1 MQIQPYIFFEGRC
14 EEALE
19 FYKRAVGAQVTGLLR
34 IKESP
39 EPHPPGMLPP
49 GSENKV
55 MHAAFKIGDSTL
67 YASDGSCRGKATFE
81 GFSLSIG
88 VRDDAEAERVFAGL
102 GEGGQV
108 RQPLT
113 TTFFSSRFGM
123 VADRFG
129 VPWMV
134 IVQKDES

>member
-102 GEGGQV
+102 SDGGQV

-113 TTFFSSRFGM
+113 ATFFSSRFGM